1 MLKDILKI
9 RQAYPLWMK
18 EAITKNRINLA
29 IDLYGREGLY
39 VSFSGGKDSTV
50 LHYLVAE
57 VELERFGDIK
67 IPRVFVDTGLEFP
80 ELKEFVYEL
89 KKELGD
95 ILIILRPPMN
105 FRQVL
110 DKYGYPLIS
119 KSQAMAI
126 RKLTTQNL
134 SIKYRNKL
142 LYGDEKGT
150 AGKLSNKWHYLLD
163 GKIKISEQCCDVMKK
178 RPFHKYEKTTGRVP
192 ITGVMANESNNRTI
206 RYVKDGGC
214 NAFNNKRPQSK
225 PLSVWLTT
233 DILEYLKIHKKR
245 YCEVYGDIT
254 EKDGILVTTGEQ
266 RTGCIF
272 CGFGVTLEKGENRF
286 QRLKRTHPQLHSY
299 CMDHLGMKEV
309 LDYIGVESE

>member
-1 MLKDILKI
+1 MSEQIDLNYIKKDKENTSKQLQNIKVVNPLMKILKI

-18 EAITKNRINLA
+18 EGISKQRINSA

-57 VELERFGDIK
+57 VEIERFGDIQ

-89 KKELGD
+89 KRELGD
-95 ILIILRPPMN
+95 IVIILRADLN

-110 DKYGYPLIS
+110 NIYGYPIIS

-134 SIKYRNKL
+134 SDKYRNKL

-150 AGKLSNKWHYLLD
+150 AGKLSNKWHYLLEAPF
-163 GKIKISEQCCDVMKK
+163 KISEQCCDVMKK
-178 RPFHKYEKTTGRVP
+178 RPFHKFGKTTGRIP
-192 ITGVMANESNNRTI
+192 ITGVMANESNNREI
-206 RYVKDGGC
+206 RYIKDGGC
-214 NAFNNKRPQSK
+214 NAFDNKRPQSK
-225 PLSVWLTT
+225 PLSTWLTT
-233 DILEYLKIHKKR
+233 DILEYLKVHKKR
-245 YCEVYGDIT
+245 YCEVYGDII
-254 EKDGILVTTGEQ
+254 EKDGKFVTTGEQ
-266 RTGCIF
+266 RTG
-272 CGFGVTLEKGENRF
+272 
-286 QRLKRTHPQLHSY
+286 
-299 CMDHLGMKEV
+299 
-309 LDYIGVESE
+309 